1 MIHPWPS
8 PRGFFTKFVYAFNNE
23 KTLLLHLYFATT
35 NCHYWSINLSF
46 PFPVLADLLSQPPGF
61 TTMVSFD
68 DSKLEEEVK
77 KEKEDDEEKEK
88 KGWINCRFF

>member
-1 MIHPWPS
+1 MALT
-8 PRGFFTKFVYAFNNE
+8 RGFLQKLCTVCLQYTQKA
-23 KTLLLHLYFATT
+23 LRLHFYFATT
-35 NCHYWSINLSF
+35 NCYYWSINLSF
-46 PFPVLADLLSQPPGF
+46 PFSVLADLLSQPPGF